1 MSSFGNQHSFLS
13 SPHRDVLGAP
23 IPDSSDGK
31 ERFSAELKSRAKGA
45 ISSKAFPDAL
55 LLYEKASEVFPDD
68 STLYANQSL
77 VHFNMGHWKLA
88 SETAQT
94 AVEKDATYVKGYW
107 RHGQALSKLEK
118 YDQALK
124 TYERALKLDPNNKAI
139 KKEVEK
145 MKVLEEEFQKKKLEE
160 PSSSNGVK
168 TEPAG
173 NNPFEKKP
181 TAKPKSSSKPSSP
194 DSEKMDVDKDSADGD
209 TFTKSEHVKG
219 YKIVNGKKTTFFHNE
234 LSDEARKLIG
244 DIAPKRLDPSTTI
257 IPADAQGKNNT
268 SAWNK
273 AGTWEERDLSSWA
286 KDSVKNCLVG
296 KFFTLD
302 DSSPAPGATATIT
315 KLSKCDGHASFAS
328 VRGKKRYI
336 YEFALKIEWK
346 FETNTAEDDA
356 RGSMTFPDFDG
367 TCLVGEGY
375 DLGSYEV
382 TSCTDSNLVP
392 LLDRFVRNSGLRD
405 IIHDSLDDWVRLF
418 KETY

>member
-13 SPHRDVLGAP
+13 SPHRDVLGAV
-23 IPDSSDGK
+23 IPDSSDGR
-31 ERFSAELKSRAKGA
+31 ERFVAELKSRAKGA
-45 ISSKAFPDAL
+45 ISSKAWPDAL
-55 LLYEKASEVFPDD
+55 LLYQKASEVLPDD
-68 STLYANQSL
+68 SALYANQSL
-77 VHFNMGHWKLA
+77 VHFNMGEWQLA

-94 AVEKDATYVKGYW
+94 AVKKDSNYIKGYW
-107 RHGQALSKLEK
+107 RHGQALTKLDK
-118 YDQALK
+118 YDQALEAYK
-124 TYERALKLDPNNKAI
+124 LALELDPKNKAI

-145 MKVLEEEFQKKKLEE
+145 TKVLEEEFQKKKAEE
-160 PSSSNGVK
+160 PSSNGVK

-173 NNPFEKKP
+173 KNPFEKKA
-181 TAKPKSSSKPSSP
+181 TAKTKSSSKLSSP
-194 DSEKMDVDKDSADGD
+194 DSEEMDVDRSGEDGD

-244 DIAPKRLDPSTTI
+244 DIAPKRLDPSTTASPI
-257 IPADAQGKNNT
+257 EANGKSNT

-273 AGTWEERDLSSWA
+273 AGTWEERDLSKWA
-286 KDSVKNCLVG
+286 KDSLKECLVG
-296 KFFTLD
+296 KKFTLD

-328 VRGKKRYI
+328 VRGRNRYI
-336 YEFALKIEWK
+336 YEFALKLEWT
-346 FETNTAEDDA
+346 FETTSAEDDA
-356 RGSMTFPDFDG
+356 KGSMTFPDFDG
-367 TCLVGEGY
+367 TCPLGEGY

-405 IIHDSLDDWVRLF
+405 VVHESLDDWVRLV